1 MFSTNIRIK
10 NILYLRIYETTM
22 YVESK
27 VLHDKRLPLKF
38 ANTYIYMYRG
48 AYYNMGT
55 RNTGEKMRRGRQ

>member
-27 VLHDKRLPLKF
+27 VLHDKRLRNPKVCK
-38 ANTYIYMYRG
+38 YIYIYV
-48 AYYNMGT
+48 
-55 RNTGEKMRRGRQ
+55 

>member
-1 MFSTNIRIK
+1 
-10 NILYLRIYETTM
+10 M

-48 AYYNMGT
+48 AYYNTGT
-55 RNTGEKMRRGRQ
+55 RNTGEKMRRGRQWGR

>member
-10 NILYLRIYETTM
+10 NILYLRIYEATM

-27 VLHDKRLPLKF
+27 VSHYKRLPLKF

-48 AYYNMGT
+48 AYYNTGT